1 MDGHMMGWDATNPYE
16 DSLLSNF
23 SLNLPDSSGDTSEMA
38 NSAQLYHGDSA
49 DSIAFP
55 VSTERN
61 FQHSTPSDLQ
71 NSQFLS
77 SSSTMG
83 INPTFAPPTTSLRD
97 SYNSFSN
104 IPQRNNTNIK
114 QASSSSISSF
124 LLLYN
129 PIASNRKH
137 LAPKTIVEGTLASEL
152 DPEDQKRQKR
162 LEKNREIAKNCRKR
176 KREKKEALEEEVII
190 FHISL

>member
-1 MDGHMMGWDATNPYE
+1 MMGWDATNPYE

-71 NSQFLS
+71 NSQFLF
-77 SSSTMG
+77 SSSTVSISPM
-83 INPTFAPPTTSLRD
+83 FAPPTTSLRD
-97 SYNSFSN
+97 SYNSFIN

-114 QASSSSISSF
+114 QASSSSISFF
-124 LLLYN
+124 LLL
-129 PIASNRKH
+129 
-137 LAPKTIVEGTLASEL
+137 
-152 DPEDQKRQKR
+152 
-162 LEKNREIAKNCRKR
+162 
-176 KREKKEALEEEVII
+176 
-190 FHISL
+190 